1 MKLINFKCGK
11 NYQLNAKGNFDVESF
26 SDDEGILMGEVFI
39 DLSGKY
45 DFTGF
50 SYDVQKRVLVFDWI
64 VQDANKDEAAQPAK
78 VRLKFDGV
86 VEFTAEPRSMEVPF
100 TEDTGLEFIYT
111 SDVKGE
117 EKQER
122 AEWQDDAENN
132 MFLMDF
138 RSGFS
143 VQIQAVSAEAVT
155 E

>member
-1 MKLINFKCGK
+1 
-11 NYQLNAKGNFDVESF
+11 
-26 SDDEGILMGEVFI
+26 
-39 DLSGKY
+39 
-45 DFTGF
+45 
-50 SYDVQKRVLVFDWI
+50 
-64 VQDANKDEAAQPAK
+64 
-78 VRLKFDGV
+78 
-86 VEFTAEPRSMEVPF
+86 MEVPF

-143 VQIQAVSAEAVT
+143 VQIQATSAEAVT